1 MKRNFTHARLVFLLG
16 IAALC
21 PKPMTA
27 ATATSW
33 VTDDF
38 ISGTVWRATG
48 YAGLGNQNEPLACG
62 MLTVSSSNSRPTI
75 SYTLL
80 GKAKDYVS
88 RITIYARKYEK
99 TSLNTTGSGS
109 NYYFFKEFDYRDP
122 QEKNG
127 AVLLAQTT
135 NLDATSLTSEETLA
149 AGQYVIYVCGDIRQD
164 VTLPYIGGGNHNY
177 TKLGAKIT
185 AMSGI
190 NKTTEYSSY
199 NNSSYSDGARVL
211 IPSQKTLFAP
221 GDYYSKYYRIP
232 AAVRA
237 SDGSIVACSDARK
250 EAICDIAN
258 NIDIVTRRSTDN
270 GKTWSTPVTIA
281 KGTSFTTGFGDPALA
296 ALPNGNIVCTF
307 VHGYGLSTSNSSNRT
322 DNYYSVSKDNG
333 KTWSEPKLINV
344 SAINNQRGCIAPGNM
359 CVMSGG
365 LLDGKVV
372 GSFRSY
378 QTQSGSATN
387 YNFILV
393 YDPATDTW
401 SNLTN
406 KYSAGRTENNRDY
419 YKNTLS
425 WDDGTD
431 DESQVIQIADNKLLL
446 SIRSTCSS
454 QREFAILS
462 LTQDNGT
469 VKYTATN
476 ATNSGM
482 QLTQPCNG
490 TMVRTDVTTSSGTS
504 NYLLHTVPAS
514 TVAEQE
520 GGKTRANLKIF
531 TTTTSSVGSTVNW
544 DGSTNAFWLS
554 DPYGYTSSSSPET
567 AQYSSIIIQDD
578 GTVGILYEGYP
589 QAKRMRELKDGSAAT
604 DMLMRSQY
612 VNLRMAD
619 IFPNAIEASSTQLD
633 APAITPGSVIYGVSG
648 SERPNPVISQ
658 ANETSGVTTCYTVL
672 VYDANG
678 KLVSTKDLSST
689 DSSIKLTWGE
699 GALSG
704 ITPTAGY
711 AVKVSAYCEA
721 SGYKTSSTTTETY
734 YFKQAVRKLKIKAV
748 PNETSGSPRLLANG
762 VSAGK
767 DETLTVGVG
776 DKVQISGYANDPFT
790 FEYFTTEADGS
801 KQSLTGLNAEA
812 DNKLGYQYTI
822 TVPSESAVANNYN
835 DELVIYA
842 NYASP
847 TLGLMT
853 RVETNFFNSADN
865 TYEKDENGDDIMV
878 RHYFNTTWSTNGNE
892 EFPEEGSSYTF
903 AEGKTSSH
911 NTCTGLKYPTLKGK
925 TYKVVGLDLTAT
937 VMADATTF
945 DNYNAIVALYNATEE
960 RLVLQSEL
968 NAKGSKKA
976 ARRVQT
982 TQSSDDSQAAYYVIN
997 GHSYPLASTS
1007 DVATSAMGVKEWYT
1021 TDGTSTPA
1029 KVTSLT
1035 FDQVLDKT
1043 SDSQPSLEVKIYV
1056 VSKNELTNVADL
1068 VNGKANYVFEVSH
1081 TIAPDGTMTGAP
1093 IVKAGDGVSIIGRQG
1108 EALLVAGSA
1117 AARID
1122 VHNVVG
1128 LRMASVSLK
1137 AGESATV
1144 QLPQGVYVA
1153 AGQKFI
1159 VR

>member
-1 MKRNFTHARLVFLLG
+1 MKRNFTHARLVLLLG

-21 PKPMTA
+21 PKPATA
-27 ATATSW
+27 AGW
-33 VTDDF
+33 VTDAF
-38 ISGTVWRATG
+38 SNGTVWRATG

-62 MLTVSSSNSRPTI
+62 MLTVTSSNSRPTI

-88 RITIYARKYEK
+88 RITVYARKYEQS
-99 TSLNTTGSGS
+99 SLNTTGSGTS
-109 NYYFFKEFDYRDP
+109 YYFLKEFDYRDP

-135 NLDATSLTSEETLA
+135 DLDATSLTAEETLD

-185 AMSGI
+185 AMSGVSRP
-190 NKTTEYSSY
+190 TEYSSY
-199 NNSSYSDGARVL
+199 SNSSYSDGARVL

-237 SDGSIVACSDARK
+237 SDGSIVAFSDARK

-270 GKTWSTPVTIA
+270 GKTWSEPVTIA

-307 VHGYGLSTSNSSNRT
+307 VHGYGLATTNSSNRT

-344 SAINNQRGCIAPGNM
+344 SAISNQRGCIAPGNM

-378 QTQSGSATN
+378 QTQSGSSTK

-393 YDPATDTW
+393 YDPDTDTW

-406 KYSAGRTENNRDY
+406 KYSSGRWGTSERDY
-419 YKNTLS
+419 YKNEPS
-425 WDDGTD
+425 QNNGDD

-446 SIRSTCSS
+446 SIRSSGS
-454 QREFAILS
+454 MKREFAILT
-462 LTQDNGT
+462 LTQDNGE
-469 VKYTATN
+469 VKYTASN

-482 QLTQPCNG
+482 SLTQPCNG

-504 NYLLHTVPAS
+504 NYILHTVPAS
-514 TVAEQE
+514 TVTDQE
-520 GGKTRANLKIF
+520 NGSTRANLKIY
-531 TTTTSSVGSTVNW
+531 TTTTSSVGSTVSW

-604 DMLMRSQY
+604 DMFMRSQY
-612 VNLRMAD
+612 VNLRLGD

-633 APAITPGSVIYGVSG
+633 APAIAPGSVIYGVNS

-658 ANETSGVTTCYTVL
+658 ANVASGVTTNYTVL

-678 KLVSTKDLSST
+678 KLVSTKALSTT

-699 GALSG
+699 GALSD

-711 AVKVSAYCEA
+711 AVKVSAYCQA
-721 SGYKTSSTTTETY
+721 SGYKTSNTTTETY
-734 YFKQAVRKLKIKAV
+734 YFKEAVRKIKITAV
-748 PNETSGSPRLLANG
+748 PNATSGSPRLLANG
-762 VSAGK
+762 VSAQK

-776 DKVQISGYANDPFT
+776 DKVQISGYANEPFT
-790 FEYFTTEADGS
+790 FEYFTTKANGN
-801 KQSLTGLNAEA
+801 KQLLTGLNAEA

-822 TVPSESAVANNYN
+822 TVPSESSVANNSN

-842 NYASP
+842 HFASP

-865 TYEKDENGDDIMV
+865 TYEKDEDGNDIMV
-878 RHYFNTTWSTNGNE
+878 RHYFSSTWSTNGNE
-892 EFPEEGSSYTF
+892 EFPEEGSSYSF
-903 AEGKTSSH
+903 AEGNTNSH

-925 TYKVVGLDLTAT
+925 TYKEVGLDLTAT

-945 DNYNAIVALYNATEE
+945 NNYNAIVALYNVTEE

-968 NAKGSKKA
+968 NANSGNKA
-976 ARRVQT
+976 ARRAQS

-997 GHSYPLASTS
+997 GHSYPLATTS
-1007 DVATSAMGVKEWYT
+1007 DVANGSMGVKEWYT
-1021 TDGTSTPA
+1021 TTGTSSPA
-1029 KVTSLT
+1029 KVTNLT
-1035 FDQVLDKT
+1035 FNQVLDKT
-1043 SDSQPSLEVKIYV
+1043 SDSQPTLEVKIYV

-1068 VNGKANYVFEVSH
+1068 VAGKANYVFEVSH
-1081 TIAPDGTMTGAP
+1081 TIAPDGTMTGVP
-1093 IVKAGDGVSIIGRQG
+1093 TIKAGTDVRIIGRQG
-1108 EALLVAGSA
+1108 GALIVAGSA
-1117 AARID
+1117 AANVE
-1122 VHNVVG
+1122 VHNVMGMRV
-1128 LRMASVSLK
+1128 ASVSLN
-1137 AGESATV
+1137 AGESTTV